1 MLSGIRLYLTLA
13 AVAGFFLLLAGAAWK
28 GYALGASARDAYWQ
42 GLRAEELDKRQAVTA
57 ATEAAGVRRA
67 MSRAAELSA
76 LEKQVSDYADELAK
90 RTDAC
95 VLDERDAR
103 RLRDIK

>member
-1 MLSGIRLYLTLA
+1 MLANLRLYLTLA
-13 AVAGFFLLLAGAAWK
+13 AVAGFFLLPAGAAWK

-67 MSRAAELSA
+67 ISREAELSA
-76 LEKQVSDYADELAK
+76 LQTTVDDYAEELAK

-95 VLDERDAR
+95 VIAPDDAR

>member
-1 MLSGIRLYLTLA
+1 MLSGLRLYLTLA

-67 MSRAAELSA
+67 MSREAELSILQTQVDQYEAA
-76 LEKQVSDYADELAK
+76 LARECLVPDADAQ
-90 RTDAC
+90 
-95 VLDERDAR
+95 
-103 RLRDIK
+103 RLRDIR